1 MPKSYK
7 RRKHL
12 LSDEAYEKLKKHI
25 FLGKIKVGELETER
39 GLAERFNISRTPIRE
54 AILKLEK
61 EGLVTV
67 IPREGILIGSLNRFD
82 LKEIFEIRRLLES
95 FSAEKLARV
104 KSDIDFSKLEKII
117 INARKRISK
126 KNYVGFVDLD
136 REFHSTIA
144 ELTKNRYVVRF
155 LEDIR
160 DVMSLSGI
168 KALTKSWNYEQVL
181 QEHAEILD
189 AIKKKDPSSAK
200 KAMDKHL
207 LNTFKAMIRI
217 LPKIED

>member
-39 GLAERFNISRTPIRE
+39 GLAERFNMSRTPIRE

-160 DVMSLSGI
+160 DVMNLSGI
-168 KALTKSWNYEQVL
+168 KALTKSWDYEQVL
-181 QEHAEILD
+181 REHTEILD
-189 AIKKKDPSSAK
+189 AMKKKDPSSAK